1 MPIVDP
7 TVRAP
12 DLSTEAGQVQRLVC
26 PWPESLSAGHFLL
39 DIIEGLLVNDGLV
52 CSLDIILGQL
62 TAVLLALLGDRV
74 GDIFLL
80 KQQVAGIGHI
90 RKDHLDVG
98 IHPSAALG
106 CGDAFCRKLAFSLQ
120 PGLALKEVLKNAAND
135 CGFIRLNHQMISFP
149 AVAVHMKVPIG
160 HALLKPLAQPPFDV
174 FAQRAHFFLR
184 EGCHDGNEQLAF
196 IRQRI
201 DAFLFKADLDAQLL
215 QPADNVERVHCV
227 SGKA

>member
-12 DLSTEAGQVQRLVC
+12 DFPAEAGQVQRLVC
-26 PWPESLSAGHFLL
+26 PRPESLSAGHFLL

-106 CGDAFCRKLAFSLQ
+106 CGDAFRCKLAFSLQ
-120 PGLALKEVLKNAAND
+120 PGLTLKEVLKNPAND
-135 CGFIRLNHQMISFP
+135 CGFIRLNHQMITFP
-149 AVAVHMKVPIG
+149 AVPVHMKAPIG

-196 IRQRI
+196 IRQ
-201 DAFLFKADLDAQLL
+201 
-215 QPADNVERVHCV
+215 
-227 SGKA
+227 